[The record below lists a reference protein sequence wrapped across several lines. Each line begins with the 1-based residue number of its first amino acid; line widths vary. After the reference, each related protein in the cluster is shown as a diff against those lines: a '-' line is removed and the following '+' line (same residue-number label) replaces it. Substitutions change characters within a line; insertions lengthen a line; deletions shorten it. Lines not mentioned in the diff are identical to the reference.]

1 MASIAIMIGGA
12 IINATAFVG
21 GSYLAK
27 YLSGSNP
34 EEERKRHDLAVE
46 KYQSDYDKYLE
57 SRSKLHDWIQTNDR
71 LKSEAKQDLTN
82 TDYALKLYNQTHQDS
97 NLDLK

>member
-1 MASIAIMIGGA
+1 MNARIYALMIGGA

-21 GSYLAK
+21 GSCLAK
-27 YLSGSNP
+27 YLSGSNH

-57 SRSKLHDWIQTNDR
+57 RRSKLYNWIQTNDR
-71 LKSEAKQDLTN
+71 IKSKAKQDLSN
-82 TDYALKLYNQTHQDS
+82 TDYSLKLYYKLIKTQG
-97 NLDLK
+97 LI